1 MNTAQNPGPGIWGPG
16 IWGAGNL
23 GGWDLEATFH
33 SNFSGCSWC
42 SDFVGCVLAV
52 CWLAIYVMARL
63 RDSNTQGV
71 PLHDLVQKNFEE
83 MRSGSDISDVE
94 FRKITSLL
102 AEKPRR
108 PSLPMENPTSGSND
122 VDSDEKSH

>member
-1 MNTAQNPGPGIWGPG
+1 MNTAQNPGPGIWGAG
-16 IWGAGNL
+16 IWKLLSTPTFQAVL
-23 GGWDLEATFH
+23 GVLIL
-33 SNFSGCSWC
+33 
-42 SDFVGCVLAV
+42 LAV

-63 RDSNTQGV
+63 RDSNTQDV

-83 MRSGSDISDVE
+83 MRSGGDISDLE

-108 PSLPMENPTSGSND
+108 PSLPMENPTSPDYSQGIY
-122 VDSDEKSH
+122 

>member
-1 MNTAQNPGPGIWGPG
+1 MNTAQNPGPGIWGADIWTLLFTPTFQAVLG
-16 IWGAGNL
+16 IL
-23 GGWDLEATFH
+23 IL
-33 SNFSGCSWC
+33 
-42 SDFVGCVLAV
+42 LAV

-63 RDSNTQGV
+63 RDSNTQDV

-83 MRSGSDISDVE
+83 MRSGGYISDVE

-108 PSLPMENPTSGSND
+108 PSLPTENPTSGSSE
-122 VDSDEKSH
+122 DSDEKSH

>member
-1 MNTAQNPGPGIWGPG
+1 MNTAQNPGPGIWGADIWTLLFTPTFQAVLG
-16 IWGAGNL
+16 IL
-23 GGWDLEATFH
+23 IL
-33 SNFSGCSWC
+33 
-42 SDFVGCVLAV
+42 LAV

-63 RDSNTQGV
+63 RDSNTQDV

-83 MRSGSDISDVE
+83 MRSGGDISDVE

-108 PSLPMENPTSGSND
+108 PSLTMANPASGSND
-122 VDSDEKSH
+122 EESDEKSR